1 MKHLILIISF
11 VICSLTG
18 LANNYIVNSKH
29 GLNVRSQPSV
39 NSNVVATLSYQTEIE
54 VNAFEGDWAK
64 ILWNEG
70 EGYVNKNYIVPS
82 KANVEQGKSTSWS
95 FWGWLFSFDGSFWA
109 CVKWLFILV
118 FGLTAGF
125 FAFEFIG
132 RILAAGLGVW
142 ILTLM
147 VCVILWMFRII
158 ESETIWRAAKWGF
171 NIGLVCGVIYVILDF
186 RNVVSEIFS
195 SGSSSSCSSGSSCG
209 GGCGSSSYNDTWN
222 DNHGSVFTDSS
233 GERYVVDG
241 NGKRHWLWSDYESSA
256 HDDGGEEWSIHGDSA
271 EKVKR

>member
-82 KANVEQGKSTSWS
+82 KANVEQGKSTSW
-95 FWGWLFSFDGSFWA
+95 
-109 CVKWLFILV
+109 
-118 FGLTAGF
+118 
-125 FAFEFIG
+125 
-132 RILAAGLGVW
+132 R
-142 ILTLM
+142 
-147 VCVILWMFRII
+147 
-158 ESETIWRAAKWGF
+158 
-171 NIGLVCGVIYVILDF
+171 
-186 RNVVSEIFS
+186 
-195 SGSSSSCSSGSSCG
+195 
-209 GGCGSSSYNDTWN
+209 
-222 DNHGSVFTDSS
+222 
-233 GERYVVDG
+233 
-241 NGKRHWLWSDYESSA
+241 
-256 HDDGGEEWSIHGDSA
+256 
-271 EKVKR
+271 